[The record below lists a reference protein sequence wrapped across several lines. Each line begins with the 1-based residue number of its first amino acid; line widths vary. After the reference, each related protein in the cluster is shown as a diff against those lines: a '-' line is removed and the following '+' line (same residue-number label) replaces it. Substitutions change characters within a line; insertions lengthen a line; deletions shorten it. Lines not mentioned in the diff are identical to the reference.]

1 MAESN
6 NTDQV
11 IADMKREL
19 SELSG
24 LSLATGVILTQLL
37 QKIASRE
44 MNPQG
49 AAGQIVAN
57 ARAAIEGFTAAEH
70 SDPVMKARALEAVK
84 QYEDQ
89 IRSVLRE

>member
-1 MAESN
+1 MADNIDTKEA
-6 NTDQV
+6 
-11 IADMKREL
+11 IAGLKREVA
-19 SELSG
+19 ELSG

-44 MNPQG
+44 MNPQ
-49 AAGQIVAN
+49 ASATTIVTN
-57 ARAAIEGFTAAEH
+57 ARAAIEGFTSHAG

-89 IRSVLRE
+89 IRSVLRD

>member
-1 MAESN
+1 MAESK
-6 NTDQV
+6 NTDQA
-11 IADMKREL
+11 IADLKREIA
-19 SELSG
+19 ELSG

-49 AAGQIVAN
+49 AAGQIVNN
-57 ARAAIEGFTAAEH
+57 ARAAIEGFTAQQH
-70 SDPVMKARALEAVK
+70 SDPVMKARALDAVK

-89 IRSVLRE
+89 IRSVLRD

>member
-6 NTDQV
+6 TTDK
-11 IADMKREL
+11 ILADLKREV

-49 AAGQIVAN
+49 AAGQIVNN
-57 ARAAIEGFTAAEH
+57 ARAAIEGFTAAQD
-70 SDPVMKARALEAVK
+70 SDPVMKARALEAVT

>member
-1 MAESN
+1 MAESKDTN
-6 NTDQV
+6 EA
-11 IADMKREL
+11 IAELKREIA
-19 SELSG
+19 ELSG

-49 AAGQIVAN
+49 AAGQIVNN
-57 ARAAIEGFTAAEH
+57 ARAAIEGFTAQQK
-70 SDPVMKARALEAVK
+70 SDPVMKARAIEAVK

>member
-1 MAESN
+1 MADN
-6 NTDQV
+6 IDTNQA
-11 IADMKREL
+11 IADLKREI

-44 MNPQG
+44 MNPQ
-49 AAGQIVAN
+49 ASATTIVTN
-57 ARAAIEGFTAAEH
+57 ARNAIEGFTAQAG
-70 SDPVMKARALEAVK
+70 SDPVMKARALAAVK

-89 IRSVLRE
+89 IRSVLRD

>member
-1 MAESN
+1 MAESK
-6 NTDQV
+6 NTDQA
-11 IADMKREL
+11 IADLKREIA
-19 SELSG
+19 ELSG

-49 AAGQIVAN
+49 AAGQI
-57 ARAAIEGFTAAEH
+57 EGFTAQQH

-89 IRSVLRE
+89 IRSVLRD

>member
-1 MAESN
+1 MAETK
-6 NTDQV
+6 NTDQA
-11 IADMKREL
+11 IAELKREI

-49 AAGQIVAN
+49 AAGQIVNN
-57 ARAAIEGFTAAEH
+57 ARAAIEGFTAQQK
-70 SDPVMKARALEAVK
+70 SDPVMKARAIEAVK

-89 IRSVLRE
+89 IRSVLRD

>member
-1 MAESN
+1 MTESK
-6 NTDQV
+6 NTDQA
-11 IADMKREL
+11 IADLRREVA
-19 SELSG
+19 ELSG

-49 AAGQIVAN
+49 AAGQIVNN
-57 ARAAIEGFTAAEH
+57 ARAAIEGFTAQQR
-70 SDPVMKARALEAVK
+70 SDPIMKARALEAVK

-89 IRSVLRE
+89 IRSVLRD

>member
-6 NTDQV
+6 TTDQV
-11 IADMKREL
+11 IADMKREI

-49 AAGQIVAN
+49 AAGQIVHN
-57 ARAAIEGFTAAEH
+57 ARAAIEGFTAAQQ
-70 SDPVMKARALEAVK
+70 SDPVMKARAIEAVN

>member
-1 MAESN
+1 MADTKDTNEA
-6 NTDQV
+6 
-11 IADMKREL
+11 IAELKREIA
-19 SELSG
+19 ELSG

-49 AAGQIVAN
+49 AAGQIVSN
-57 ARAAIEGFTAAEH
+57 ARAAIGGFTSQH
-70 SDPVMKARALEAVK
+70 KSDPAMKARALEAVK

>member
-1 MAESN
+1 MADTKDTNEA
-6 NTDQV
+6 
-11 IADMKREL
+11 IAELKREIA
-19 SELSG
+19 ELSG

-49 AAGQIVAN
+49 AAGQIVSN
-57 ARAAIEGFTAAEH
+57 ARAAIEGFTAQH
-70 SDPVMKARALEAVK
+70 KSDPAMKARALDAVK